1 LHGGLQ
7 IVAGDLRLRDGLSWR
22 IVPGPLGPIPLP
34 DNGLATSGYFTFD
47 DTQLQK
53 YQWPYFA
60 VVGAYDGP
68 TFVLTAGIHAA
79 EYTGILAAIR
89 LGRGLQPGDVHG
101 TIVIIPLLNRPGFF
115 ERSIY
120 VNPEDGE
127 NLNRIFP
134 GRADGTWSER
144 FAHHLLNDVIARC
157 DYAMDLHAGDMIEDL
172 VPFVIF
178 SQTGNAEVDARTRR
192 MIDSYGVRWATRSI
206 PTGERPGMLYAAAAE
221 RGVPAIIA
229 ESGRCGLV
237 EEDAIQ
243 RHVDGVQNIWRTL
256 GLLTDAPPK
265 EVDPPRVLDR
275 FEWLR
280 SDHEGIFDCRVRVND
295 AVHSGQSLGQMV
307 DLLGN
312 TLAEVTS
319 PADGVVLFTVTSPAI
334 KHGGLLLGV
343 GVP

>member
-1 LHGGLQ
+1 
-7 IVAGDLRLRDGLSWR
+7 VSNS
-22 IVPGPLGPIPLP
+22 LGPIPLP
-34 DNGLATSGYFTFD
+34 DAGQAISGYFTFD
-47 DTQLQK
+47 DELLSK

-60 VVGAYDGP
+60 ARGTQPGE

-89 LGRGLQPGDVHG
+89 LGRELRPADVRG

-115 ERSIY
+115 ERCIY
-120 VNPEDGE
+120 VNPEDNE

-134 GRADGTWSER
+134 GSPDGPWSDR
-144 FAHHLLNDVIARC
+144 FAHHLLNDVVVHAN
-157 DYAMDLHAGDMIEDL
+157 YAMDLHAGDMIEDL
-172 VPFVIF
+172 EPFVIY
-178 SQTGNAEVDARTRR
+178 SQTSDPEVDRKSQL
-192 MIDSYGVRWATRSI
+192 MIDSYGVRWATRAI

-237 EEDAIQ
+237 EEEAIQ
-243 RHVDGVQNIWRTL
+243 RHVDGVRNIWRSL
-256 GLLTDAPPK
+256 GLLIDAPAR
-265 EVDPPRVLDR
+265 EVDPPRVLSR

-280 SDHEGIFDCRVRVND
+280 SSHEGIFDCRVRVGD
-295 AVHSGQSLGQMV
+295 QVARGQLLGTML

-312 TLAEVTS
+312 PLEEITTPS
-319 PADGVVLFTVTSPAI
+319 DGIVLFTVTSPAI

-343 GVP
+343 GVS

>member
-1 LHGGLQ
+1 
-7 IVAGDLRLRDGLSWR
+7 
-22 IVPGPLGPIPLP
+22 VPNAIGPIPLP
-34 DNGLATSGYFTFD
+34 DEGAKTSGYFTFD
-47 DTQLQK
+47 DPQLQT

-60 VVGAYDGP
+60 VVGAHSGP
-68 TFVLTAGIHAA
+68 TFLLTAGIHAA

-89 LGRGLQPGDVHG
+89 LGRDLQPDDLHG
-101 TIVIIPLLNRPGFF
+101 TIVIVPLLNRPGFF

-120 VNPEDGE
+120 VNPVDGE

-134 GRADGTWSER
+134 GRADGTWSDR
-144 FAHHLLNDVIARC
+144 FAHHLLNDVVVKC

-172 VPFVIF
+172 EPFVIF
-178 SQTGNAEVDARTRR
+178 RQTGNPDVDARTRG
-192 MIDSYGVRWATRSI
+192 MVDSYGVRWATCSV

-221 RGVPAIIA
+221 RGVPAMIA

-243 RHVDGVQNIWRTL
+243 RHVDGVRNILRTL
-256 GLLTDAPPK
+256 GILSDAPPRP
-265 EVDPPRVLDR
+265 VDPPRVLNR

-280 SDHEGIFDCRVRVND
+280 SEHEGIFDCQVRVND
-295 AVHSGQSLGQMV
+295 AVHAGQSLGHMI

-312 TLAEVTS
+312 PLAEVTS

-334 KHGGLLLGV
+334 KNGGLLLGV